1 MENYEKSNLFFNILK
16 GVIISLLFTVVCL
29 FIFSC
34 LLVYTNIN
42 ENLMQP
48 VVIVVTGISIL
59 IGSSIG
65 NRTTDKNGIVNG
77 AIVGVVYILCI
88 YLISSIINEN
98 FLFNIQSL
106 IMIATGVIAGAV
118 GGIIGVNIK

>member
-34 LLVYTNIN
+34 LLVYTNIS

-65 NRTTDKNGIVNG
+65 NRTIDKNGILNG

-88 YLISSIINEN
+88 YLISSIINGN
-98 FLFNIQSL
+98 FLFNMQSL

>member
-34 LLVYTNIN
+34 LLVYTNIS

-65 NRTTDKNGIVNG
+65 NRTIDKNGILNG

-88 YLISSIINEN
+88 YLISSIINGN